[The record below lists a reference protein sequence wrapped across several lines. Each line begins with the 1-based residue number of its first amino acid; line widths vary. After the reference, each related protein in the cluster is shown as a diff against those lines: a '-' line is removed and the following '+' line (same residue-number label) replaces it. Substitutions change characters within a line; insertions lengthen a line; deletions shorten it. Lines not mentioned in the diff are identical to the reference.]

1 MKGIAPTTSPIFA
14 AVPRRGRQGAP
25 ALIRIPPAAERDVS
39 NMAKNPRVIALF
51 DVDGTLTVARKT
63 ATAEML
69 TRLKKLR
76 EQITIGVVGGSDLVK
91 QKEQM
96 GEDGKK
102 AAEMHIIHNFDYSFS
117 ENGLVA
123 YHKGAL
129 VGETVRGLA
138 HDQYSNEQVNRLV
151 NYVLHYIADLD
162 IPVKRG
168 TFLEFRMGMINVSP
182 IGRNCSQEERDEFER
197 YDHVHNVRKTFVE
210 KLRQEF
216 ADYNLTFSIGGQGW
230 DKTFCLRFLDPKDY
244 DEIHFF
250 GDKTY
255 EGGNDFE
262 IYTSDRTIGHSV
274 KNPEET
280 IQILDQLFP

>member
-1 MKGIAPTTSPIFA
+1 MWRD
-14 AVPRRGRQGAP
+14 RRQ
-25 ALIRIPPAAERDVS
+25 
-39 NMAKNPRVIALF
+39 
-51 DVDGTLTVARKT
+51 T

-91 QKEQM
+91 QKEQL
-96 GEDGKK
+96 GEDGTT
-102 AAEMHIIHNFDYSFS
+102 AEMHINAEGRAD
-117 ENGLVA
+117 
-123 YHKGAL
+123 
-129 VGETVRGLA
+129 
-138 HDQYSNEQVNRLV
+138 DQYSNEQVNRLV

-255 EGGNDFE
+255 EGGNDYE